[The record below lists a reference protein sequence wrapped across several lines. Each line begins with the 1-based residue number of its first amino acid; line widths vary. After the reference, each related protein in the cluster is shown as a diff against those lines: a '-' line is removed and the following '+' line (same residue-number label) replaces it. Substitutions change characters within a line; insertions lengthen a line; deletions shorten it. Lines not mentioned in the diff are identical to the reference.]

1 MISKRPRIVYLLA
14 FSMLLHTAFAQ
25 QVAYKLE
32 PRAIPD
38 LEHGQ
43 VAILDGTADAEFA
56 FSRIHLVF
64 AVSEYFT

>member
-1 MISKRPRIVYLLA
+1 MYLLA
-14 FSMLLHTAFAQ
+14 FSMLLHTAAFAQ

-43 VAILDGTADAEFA
+43 IAMLEGTADAEGDRYYLENLNIRQPF
-56 FSRIHLVF
+56 R
-64 AVSEYFT
+64 